1 MSQKNLAT
9 CYFPDRSIDTRSV
22 PCNNTAQDLGAAS
35 SCCLVWDA
43 CYESGACFQDWSGVT
58 IDARRLPLE
67 CSILEMYPGLYIS
80 IKIDLLKVYRRG
92 CTDPT
97 FRDPACPK
105 MCLEEG
111 MLKDGILILTCDM
124 RAGKACCLT
133 SDTSCCGNESLR
145 IDFKPGTLKAVLD
158 GDGSNRLRS
167 PTESVT
173 TSTSQTSATPL
184 EKTHSVISPSIDADK
199 SSNSPA
205 SPNFPDAAIGVI
217 ASLGALLL
225 MGILALIFIYLRKF
239 KRNKQGIK
247 SSSETPSPSMELPTA
262 QVERQVPFD
271 DQSGI
276 SPMNNTAIERGWP
289 IAGELLGD
297 VNQYELASSNE
308 LHASTAW

>member
-9 CYFPDRSIDTRSV
+9 CYFPDRSIDTQSV

-43 CYESGACFQDWSGVT
+43 CYESGACFQDWSGV
-58 IDARRLPLE
+58 R
-67 CSILEMYPGLYIS
+67 
-80 IKIDLLKVYRRG
+80 
-92 CTDPT
+92 
-97 FRDPACPK
+97 
-105 MCLEEG
+105 
-111 MLKDGILILTCDM
+111 MLKDGIWIMTCDM
-124 RAGKACCLT
+124 KAGKGCCLT
-133 SDTSCCGNESLR
+133 SDTPCCGNESLW

-217 ASLGALLL
+217 ATLGAFLL

-247 SSSETPSPSMELPTA
+247 PSSETPPASMALPTA

-271 DQSGI
+271 NQSGI
-276 SPMNNTAIERGWP
+276 SPMNDTAIERGGP

-308 LHASTAW
+308 LHARYKTSNPLLRS